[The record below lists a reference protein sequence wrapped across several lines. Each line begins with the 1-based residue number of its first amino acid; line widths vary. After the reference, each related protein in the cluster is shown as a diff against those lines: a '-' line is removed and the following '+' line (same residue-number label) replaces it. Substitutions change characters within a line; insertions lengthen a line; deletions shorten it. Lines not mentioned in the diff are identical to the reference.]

1 MPRTHDP
8 DPQGGR
14 SGAPVHRSRPRRA
27 GSVRPPRPPDTC
39 VEEAVC
45 DAVFRYQLQQPLADA
60 PRPLGYYVARQGRDP
75 DAACLGRL
83 RAFASDVQPLSHC
96 RVSVRDGVV
105 DRISGACGVIVQ
117 VTRLTWVHAA
127 AVDVIGGYYLT
138 HRQAAGLRYHVEDDG
153 RHWAVTAVHL
163 LWRA

>member
-1 MPRTHDP
+1 
-8 DPQGGR
+8 
-14 SGAPVHRSRPRRA
+14 
-27 GSVRPPRPPDTC
+27 
-39 VEEAVC
+39 
-45 DAVFRYQLQQPLADA
+45 
-60 PRPLGYYVARQGRDP
+60 
-75 DAACLGRL
+75 
-83 RAFASDVQPLSHC
+83 
-96 RVSVRDGVV
+96 VV

-117 VTRLTWVHAA
+117 VTRLTWVHAV